1 MMTTQIETAEHDIL
15 LVEHARIRPM
25 MSSTSSNPWR
35 TGGSR
40 PHPWTC
46 SYSST
51 RQSYRSLWGRRAL
64 IRSGLVDRPQQEL

>member
-40 PHPWTC
+40 PRSWTC
-46 SYSST
+46 SCSFA
-51 RQSYRSLWGRRAL
+51 RQSYRSLPGRRAF
-64 IRSGLVDRPQQEL
+64 IRSGLVDRRQEL